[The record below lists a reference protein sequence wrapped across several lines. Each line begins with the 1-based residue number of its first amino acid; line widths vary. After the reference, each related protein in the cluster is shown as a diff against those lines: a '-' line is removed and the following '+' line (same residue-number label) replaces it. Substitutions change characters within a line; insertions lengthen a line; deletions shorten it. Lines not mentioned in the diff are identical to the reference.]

1 MIPVLQGSGL
11 HLDFGDTRV
20 LRGVDI
26 AVGPGEIVAVMG
38 PSGSGKSSLLH
49 VIAGLLK
56 PSAGVVELDGQRID
70 HLGEKQKSAIRLRQL
85 GFVFQSGD
93 LVPELTLVENVELPL
108 RLTGVAPRAARTAAL
123 DMMEKLGILTE
134 ADRKTNA
141 VSGGQ
146 AQRAAVARALVHKP
160 AVVLADEP
168 TGALDSMAGELV
180 LESFVD
186 VAVQSGT
193 AVVLVTHDLKVASYA
208 QRDIQLQDGQIYQP
222 VGSHAALS
230 NTLNSAGVGS

>member
-1 MIPVLQGSGL
+1 METILSGRGLQ
-11 HLDFGDTRV
+11 LDFGETQV

-26 AVGPGEIVAVMG
+26 AVARGEIVAVMG
-38 PSGSGKSSLLH
+38 ASGSGKSTLLH

-56 PSAGVVELDGQRID
+56 PDAGTVELAGQRID
-70 HLGEKQKSAIRLRQL
+70 RLSEKQKSAIRLRQL

-93 LVPELTLVENVELPL
+93 LVPELSLVENVELPL
-108 RLTGVAPRAARTAAL
+108 RLTGVDSRKARKTAL
-123 DMMEKLGILTE
+123 EMMEQLGIHQE

-160 AVVLADEP
+160 SVVLADEP
-168 TGALDSMAGELV
+168 TGALDSIAGELV

-186 VAVQSGT
+186 IAIQSRT
-193 AVVLVTHDLKVASYA
+193 AVILVTHDLKVASYA
-208 QRDIQLQDGQIYQP
+208 QRDIQLQDGKVLQP
-222 VGSHAALS
+222 VGNHAAQPADMY
-230 NTLNSAGVGS
+230 SAGARS